1 MEGIVQ
7 KLLGRPI
14 KADCWVWAKRAT
26 QHRPRAVRKR
36 GEAGLAGSL
45 GLEKGYGWRQ
55 TALLGS
61 PTRPRALAPWIA
73 PRADEREHV
82 ADIAAEKTSRGSE
95 PNVAL

>member
-45 GLEKGYGWRQ
+45 GLPKVLW
-55 TALLGS
+55 
-61 PTRPRALAPWIA
+61 LATDSATGHPHTHTG
-73 PRADEREHV
+73 REHV
-82 ADIAAEKTSRGSE
+82 EDKAAEKPSRGSE
-95 PNVAL
+95 LNVAL